1 MWILSCSPGAT
12 EGGLDQ
18 HETQSVGPPTPTP
31 QGFRLEA
38 GRESLSWEP
47 PGRPQ
52 GQESQVV
59 VGGLSRMF
67 AESTIHPIRISGDS
81 VGLRKWCPHIRSG
94 GLAPPV
100 GAGHGGG

>member
-59 VGGLSRMF
+59 VGGAFQNVRR
-67 AESTIHPIRISGDS
+67 IYHPSHQNIR
-81 VGLRKWCPHIRSG
+81 
-94 GLAPPV
+94 
-100 GAGHGGG
+100 